1 MIRTTGSKVGTG
13 SILPRLL
20 QRELGVGSVPG
31 VSADL
36 DVGQGVLEMLPDLV
50 GLVRSGL
57 QVWQLVLDMERKEAD
72 HDTGFSKVQSNLL
85 AFFL

>member
-1 MIRTTGSKVGTG
+1 MIKTTGSKVGTG
-13 SILPRLL
+13 LILPRLL

-57 QVWQLVLDMERKEAD
+57 QVWQLVLYMERKEAD
-72 HDTGFSKVQSNLL
+72 HDTGFS
-85 AFFL
+85 

>member
-1 MIRTTGSKVGTG
+1 MIKTTGSKVGTG
-13 SILPRLL
+13 LILPRLL
-20 QRELGVGSVPG
+20 QHELGVDGVPS

-36 DVGQGVLEMLPDLV
+36 DVDQCVLEMLPDLV

-72 HDTGFSKVQSNLL
+72 HDTGFSQLY
-85 AFFL
+85 

>member
-1 MIRTTGSKVGTG
+1 MVGTRL
-13 SILPRLL
+13 ILPRLL

-57 QVWQLVLDMERKEAD
+57 
-72 HDTGFSKVQSNLL
+72 
-85 AFFL
+85 

>member
-1 MIRTTGSKVGTG
+1 MVGTRL
-13 SILPRLL
+13 ILPRLL
-20 QRELGVGSVPG
+20 QHELGVDGVPS

-57 QVWQLVLDMERKEAD
+57 QVWQLVLDMESKEAD
-72 HDTGFSKVQSNLL
+72 HDTGFS
-85 AFFL
+85 